1 MLTLIESLR
10 EIPAISPTTKPI
22 APPIPPP
29 IPPKL
34 IGADKSLKF
43 SRYP

>member
-10 EIPAISPTTKPI
+10 EIPAIPPTTPTI
-22 APPIPPP
+22 PPPIPPP